1 MRPVVLAAIAACS
14 APRPPAAAVEVD
26 EVVAAPP
33 PARAAWALSWHG
45 APIGGAWER
54 DDGTRFERRE
64 RIVVRRGDEVVVS
77 ELVITIDRDERG
89 EPVAIDVS
97 RWQDGPV
104 LAGVARRSDD
114 GWMVEVEGEP
124 AVRLPGAPPFELVVR
139 DAVRNHGH
147 LGTVILPGWGFA
159 VAELELLADGPAA
172 DGRFRASLDIGG
184 RRLEARVRYDA
195 DGAVAELIGGD
206 GVDAR
211 RAALDADLRP
221 ADPPEVVGGNAL
233 PADTAIDAPP
243 LAVAPAPPSA
253 DRTAEIVAL
262 VHRVAAEIE
271 DDLSATAATT
281 GAALAA
287 TRGDCTTHALRFAAL
302 ADEHG
307 IDSKVVTGLRR
318 DGGALVRHRWNLA
331 WDGERWLTV
340 DPTWDEA
347 PAAPALI
354 GLAVHGPRAADL
366 AIADA
371 TAFEALPPARSWG
384 AAANR

>member
-1 MRPVVLAAIAACS
+1 MRLVVLAALVACS
-14 APRPPAAAVEVD
+14 SARPDPAPVEPTSPVAV
-26 EVVAAPP
+26 APP
-33 PARAAWALSWHG
+33 PPRAAWALTWHG

-54 DDGTRFERRE
+54 DDGSRFERRE

-77 ELVITIDRDERG
+77 DLVITIDRDDQG
-89 EPVAIDVS
+89 QPTAIEVS

-104 LAGVARRSDD
+104 LAGTARRTDD
-114 GWMVEVEGEP
+114 GAWLVEVDGEP
-124 AVRLPGAPPFELVVR
+124 PVRLPGAPPFELVVR

-147 LGTVILPGWGFA
+147 LGTVLLPGWGFA
-159 VAELELLADGPAA
+159 VAELWLTADDRG
-172 DGRFRASLDIGG
+172 GFKASLDVGG
-184 RRLEARVRYDA
+184 RRLDATIRYDA

-206 GVDAR
+206 GVNAR

-221 ADPPEVVGGNAL
+221 ATPAEVVDGNAL
-233 PADTAIDAPP
+233 PADAPIEP
-243 LAVAPAPPSA
+243 RDLEVSPAPPSA
-253 DRTAEIVAL
+253 DRTAEIIAL
-262 VHRVAAEIE
+262 VHQVSAAID
-271 DDLSATAATT
+271 DDLGATAATT

-307 IDSKVVTGLRR
+307 IDSRVVTGLRR
-318 DGGALVRHRWNLA
+318 DGDALVRHRWNLA
-331 WDGERWLTV
+331 WTGERWIAV

-347 PAAPALI
+347 PGGPALV

-371 TAFEALPPARSWG
+371 TAFDGLDPHPRTPM
-384 AAANR
+384 R